1 MIQAII
7 ILCSKFPNFGY
18 MQDCTPALLKTF
30 DALKEVPDDQLQWLI
45 DNSVCR
51 MIPDGELMSE
61 PGNPIQDTHFII
73 SGKLR
78 LYLPIGGVKREI
90 GDFKPGDITGY
101 LPYSRAK
108 VSTGYGIIIGDT
120 QLLSFPAAKMT
131 EMIKTQFELTQ
142 ALVHVMTNRVRS
154 FTALQQQNEKML
166 ALGKLS
172 AGLTHELNN
181 PASAIVRDSESLL
194 KHLKLRPDDFKAVT
208 SIRMEPE
215 QVDAVTNELFRTL
228 NEYQPIELTLRQRTD
243 KEDELTDLLDDMGV
257 DHAAEIAENFV
268 EFGFDPG
275 GIHAFTNHIPK
286 QYLSPVF
293 KWINNLLVTERMV
306 QDISESS
313 KRIAALVTSVKTY
326 THMDQG
332 QDKQYADI
340 HIGIKN
346 TLQMLIYKIKKG
358 NITMVKDFDTTLP
371 PVKAQIGELNQV
383 WTNLIDNALD
393 AMEINSKGTLTIK
406 TEKDRE
412 FVQVSIIDD
421 GPGIPEEICSRI
433 FDPFFTTKEMGKGT
447 GMGLEVVNRIV
458 LQHNGTIKVVSEPG
472 HTAFVVC
479 FPIDG

>member
-1 MIQAII
+1 
-7 ILCSKFPNFGY
+7 

-30 DALKEVPDDQLQWLI
+30 EALTNVPDDQLQWLI
-45 DNSVCR
+45 DNSLCR
-51 MIPDGELMSE
+51 MVPDGEILSE
-61 PGNPIQDTHFII
+61 PNKPIPGTQFII

-108 VSTGYGIIIGDT
+108 VSTGYGITVGDT
-120 QLLSFPAAKMT
+120 QLMTFPSEKMR
-131 EMIKTQFELTQ
+131 ELIKTQFELTQ

-194 KHLKLRPDDFKAVT
+194 KHLQLEPQTFKSMIA
-208 SIRMEPE
+208 IRMETE
-215 QVDAVTNELFRTL
+215 HVDAVTKKVFRVL
-228 NEYQPIELTLRQRTD
+228 AEKREVNLTLRQRSA
-243 KEDELTDLLDDMGV
+243 KEEELTDLFDEMGIENS
-257 DHAAEIAENFV
+257 DEIAENFV
-268 EFGFDPG
+268 DFGFETAD
-275 GIHAFTNHIPK
+275 IQLFRIHIPA
-286 QYLSPVF
+286 QYFSPIF
-293 KWINNLLVTERMV
+293 NWINTLLVTERMV
-306 QDISESS
+306 QDIGESAR
-313 KRIAALVTSVKTY
+313 RIANLVTSVKTY

-340 HIGIKN
+340 RIGIKN

-358 NITMVKDFDTTLP
+358 NITMVKNFDESLP
-371 PVKAQIGELNQV
+371 PVKALIGELNQV

-393 AMEINSKGTLTIK
+393 AMEVNGKGTLTIK
-406 TEKDRE
+406 TERDKE

-421 GPGIPEEICSRI
+421 GPGIPEEIRSRI

-447 GMGLEVVNRIV
+447 GMGLEVVQRIV
-458 LQHNGTIKVVSEPG
+458 HQHNGSIKVKSEPG